1 METHV
6 ARAGLEM
13 TFVSVH
19 RPLSRYVRS
28 LAQAGFVI
36 SDLGEDGAGI
46 LPWLLTLMAER
57 R

>member
-6 ARAGLEM
+6 ERAGLEM

-36 SDLGEDGAGI
+36 SDLGEQGAGI
-46 LPWLLTLMAER
+46 LPWLLTLVAER